1 VWGPVS
7 AAARG
12 LWCGALSRRRL
23 KGCGVGP
30 CLCGSM
36 AVVWGPV
43 FAAQGL
49 WCGALPVLLA
59 AQGLRFGALS
69 RLMGAGGVR
78 PKGRAAGPCAR
89 GPAGGAG
96 VGGRPRRAG
105 CVVQRGPRRA
115 ARHGRRRARRKPPAA
130 ARPRRRRAAGPAPVQ
145 GGPGGARAPQARAR
159 VLMCVGGP
167 PGFLALPLLVSERLL
182 FGFFGG
188 RFGGTRALSRA
199 QQRGGLFASWGDEAS
214 VGSRPRTG
222 GAGIKQRHGPP
233 RAHAR
238 RGGHGPGGVGT
249 KHEAPG
255 PGQGWGEGKT
265 ALAYEGGGGARHARA
280 RARTGPQGYR
290 VDGCPRLGKAKRR
303 GRGTGPAGHD
313 GRAKARP
320 GGGAPPR
327 GSGNRKTRV
336 GRRRGGRPWVGSE
349 LLAGE
354 GPRAVNFSR
363 AGAPGRQNHAGGA
376 GSGRA
381 A

>member
-1 VWGPVS
+1 VGPCLGGGSRAVVWGPVF
-7 AAARG
+7 AARW
-12 LWCGALSRRRL
+12 LWCGALSLRL
-23 KGCGVGP
+23 DGCGVGP
-30 CLCGSM
+30 CLCGSRAVVWGPARLVGGSR

-43 FAAQGL
+43 EAHGGR
-49 WCGALPVLLA
+49 WCGA
-59 AQGLRFGALS
+59 Q
-69 RLMGAGGVR
+69 
-78 PKGRAAGPCAR
+78 
-89 GPAGGAG
+89 
-96 VGGRPRRAG
+96 
-105 CVVQRGPRRA
+105 GPRRWA
-115 ARHGRRRARRKPPAA
+115 VRQGTGRGAPAW
-130 ARPRRRRAAGPAPVQ
+130 V
-145 GGPGGARAPQARAR
+145 GGPGGRGVSYRGGRGGRRGTGAGAPAASPLRRRGRGAGAPQARAR

-336 GRRRGGRPWVGSE
+336 GR
-349 LLAGE
+349 
-354 GPRAVNFSR
+354 
-363 AGAPGRQNHAGGA
+363 
-376 GSGRA
+376 
-381 A
+381 